1 MKLTIFGATGGT
13 GRQLIEGALAGGYEV
28 TDLVRNP
35 SKLVVRHEHLTIIQG
50 ELHDMLNIERAINGR
65 ICD

>member
-1 MKLTIFGATGGT
+1 VNPGINHEITIFGATGGT

-35 SKLVVRHEHLTIIQG
+35 SKLVVRHEHLTIIKANF
-50 ELHDMLNIERAINGR
+50 MK
-65 ICD
+65 C